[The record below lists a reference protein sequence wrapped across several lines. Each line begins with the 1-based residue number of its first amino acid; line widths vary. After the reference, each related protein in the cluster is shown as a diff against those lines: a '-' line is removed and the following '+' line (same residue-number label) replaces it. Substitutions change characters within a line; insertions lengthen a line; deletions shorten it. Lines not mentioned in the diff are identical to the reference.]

1 MKSLPALIWSCC
13 ISVLTPSSSSLWGV
27 FRLSSAPLLLLR
39 VILPLLFPRD
49 HVWVSSLSSSQPS
62 GFDAYL
68 SLPTLY
74 VMLPHLPLGV
84 SPCSPLLQ
92 GARSVSVPG
101 KCCFLSATIGNADLT
116 AWYSNN
122 VMKFNIF
129 CTMIKLEGLCITL
142 QNKWCH
148 DTFKKETGV
157 RVVFF
162 LSFFQS
168 NKRRHLVWWRFQ
180 ELLNDWEI
188 IIFGGQWQRN
198 DQLLD
203 LYLNIK

>member
-1 MKSLPALIWSCC
+1 MFECFPSLPHSLVALMLIYPFQHFMSCFLIC
-13 ISVLTPSSSSLWGV
+13 L
-27 FRLSSAPLLLLR
+27 
-39 VILPLLFPRD
+39 
-49 HVWVSSLSSSQPS
+49 WVSRP
-62 GFDAYL
+62 
-68 SLPTLY
+68 
-74 VMLPHLPLGV
+74 VPLF
-84 SPCSPLLQ
+84 SKERSCSF
-92 GARSVSVPG
+92 SVSSG

-157 RVVFF
+157 LMFSFF
-162 LSFFQS
+162 FFQS

-180 ELLNDWEI
+180 KLLNDWEI
-188 IIFGGQWQRN
+188 IIFGGQN
-198 DQLLD
+198 DKEMISCLTC
-203 LYLNIK
+203 LNIK

>member
-27 FRLSSAPLLLLR
+27 FCLSSAPLLLLR

-49 HVWVSSLSSSQPS
+49 HVWVFSLSSSQPS

-74 VMLPHLPLGV
+74 VMLPHLALFPP
-84 SPCSPLLQ
+84 SPRS
-92 GARSVSVPG
+92 GRAHSVSAPG

-157 RVVFF
+157 LMF
-162 LSFFQS
+162 SFFFSQS

-180 ELLNDWEI
+180 KLLNDWEI
-188 IIFGGQWQRN
+188 IIFGGQS
-198 DQLLD
+198 DKEMISCLTCV
-203 LYLNIK
+203 

>member
-27 FRLSSAPLLLLR
+27 FCLSSAPLLLLR
-39 VILPLLFPRD
+39 VILPLLFPCD
-49 HVWVSSLSSSQPS
+49 HVWVFSLSSSQPS

-74 VMLPHLPLGV
+74 VMPPHLPLGV

-92 GARSVSVPG
+92 GAVVLVQ
-101 KCCFLSATIGNADLT
+101 CQLLANAAFFLLLLAMLIWLPDIL
-116 AWYSNN
+116 NN

-148 DTFKKETGV
+148 DTFKKQTGV
-157 RVVFF
+157 LMFSFF
-162 LSFFQS
+162 LFFP
-168 NKRRHLVWWRFQ
+168 V
-180 ELLNDWEI
+180 
-188 IIFGGQWQRN
+188 
-198 DQLLD
+198 
-203 LYLNIK
+203 